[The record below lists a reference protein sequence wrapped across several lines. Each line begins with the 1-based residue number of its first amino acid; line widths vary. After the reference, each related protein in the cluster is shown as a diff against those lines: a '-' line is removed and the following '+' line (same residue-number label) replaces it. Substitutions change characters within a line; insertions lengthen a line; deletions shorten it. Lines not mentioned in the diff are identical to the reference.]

1 MKENINIV
9 NRSARFE
16 YEFIDTYSAGIM
28 LTGVE
33 VKFIRDGKLSFVD
46 SFCTFQNGE
55 LFMNNVSISGIGNDN
70 IKRNRKL
77 LLKKKELNKL
87 LKDLDKGLTIVPIR
101 IYTNDDF
108 AISTATLLYY
118 RKPINIQ
125 ITGCGDPYTGLV
137 STTNIP
143 CEFRDDITEILI
155 DAAASIMA
163 GDIESFNQFTRTS
176 QASETNT

>member
-9 NRSARFE
+9 NRSAKFE

-101 IYTNDDF
+101 IYTNERRVFKVDI
-108 AISTATLLYY
+108 ALARGKKLYD
-118 RKPINIQ
+118 K
-125 ITGCGDPYTGLV
+125 
-137 STTNIP
+137 
-143 CEFRDDITEILI
+143 RDSIKKRDMDREMNKILKK
-155 DAAASIMA
+155 
-163 GDIESFNQFTRTS
+163 
-176 QASETNT
+176 